1 MIAVAPDHMYSH
13 FSALGSSRIWVQ
25 GGGNGREHLK
35 DYCPVLLT
43 ASRQEKM
50 WHENLQMDSN

>member
-1 MIAVAPDHMYSH
+1 MYSH